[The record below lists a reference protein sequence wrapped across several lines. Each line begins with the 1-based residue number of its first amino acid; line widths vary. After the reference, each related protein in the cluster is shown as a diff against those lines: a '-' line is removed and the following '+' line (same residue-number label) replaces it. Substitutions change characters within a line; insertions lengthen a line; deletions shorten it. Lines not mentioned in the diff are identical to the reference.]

1 MKRSLKNALWIV
13 ALVAIVVVLIA
24 VVVKVYNVGG
34 KKVTNPDNLVSITE
48 IGSSNYAQKRG
59 NTGYG
64 INVTVDDL
72 GAIKMTGKATGNME
86 YEICEVTLTPGTTY
100 YLSSGISGQSRVI
113 GSNASEKGYALVL
126 YDESAAPGSAQE
138 YIYADLDGKFTVP
151 VGSADYV
158 LKVIVLK
165 DTNLGS
171 IGKTFKPVLVE
182 GAKAGAFS
190 VAAE

>member
-34 KKVTNPDNLVSITE
+34 KKVTNPDNLVSIDN
-48 IGSSNYAQKRG
+48 IGSTDYATVTG

-64 INVTVDDL
+64 VNVSVNKN

-86 YEICEVTLTPGTTY
+86 YEICEVTLTAGKTY
-100 YLSSGISGQSRVI
+100 YLSSGVSGQSRVA
-113 GSNASEKGYALVL
+113 GTNASEKGYALVL
-126 YDESAAPGSAQE
+126 KDTNGV
-138 YIYADLDGKFTVP
+138 IHADLDGKFIA
-151 VGSADYV
+151 GSNPYT
-158 LKVIVLK
+158 LEIIVLK
-165 DTNLGS
+165 DTNLGV

-182 GAKAGAFS
+182 GAKAGAFLT
-190 VAAE
+190 AEE